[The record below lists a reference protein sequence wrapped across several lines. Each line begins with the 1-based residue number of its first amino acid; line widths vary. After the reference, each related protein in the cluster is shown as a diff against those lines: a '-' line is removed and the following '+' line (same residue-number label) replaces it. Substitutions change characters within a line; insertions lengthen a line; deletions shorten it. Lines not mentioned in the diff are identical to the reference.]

1 MKRLSG
7 ERPDKSKVEA
17 ATGEV
22 QSFLVGSLVDLA
34 YRVREN
40 HHSDFGGI
48 EIEIAGIRHSEP

>member
-22 QSFLVGSLVDLA
+22 QSFLVGSLVAAILLLILYSIYA
-34 YRVREN
+34 A
-40 HHSDFGGI
+40 H
-48 EIEIAGIRHSEP
+48 